1 MNDSEKDI
9 FSTSKIVDGY
19 NWAFIDS
26 SKKAELEYSP
36 QFISNNAGNKVLTAI
51 ERELR
56 GCDELFIS
64 VAFITKGGVA
74 PLLGTLKELEAKG
87 VRGRILTTDYL
98 LFSDPAALDTLNGLS
113 NLELRVFK
121 TAESGIGFH
130 TKGYMFYK
138 DSSLRIIVGSSNLTQ
153 AAITKNHEWNTRIVS
168 TSDGQFACDIE
179 SEFNELWNSSVCY
192 DEYRDEYS
200 ASYKNKASER
210 KELNRLCRTLDLG
223 YSKVLNPNLMQS
235 HFITNIEHFLLRGEK
250 RALLISATGTGKT
263 YASAFAVRDIFAKSI
278 VRRGKVLFL
287 SHREQINK
295 QALKSYS
302 RIFGNGVRMGL
313 LSGTHGDMDE
323 ACSADFLF
331 STMQMMAKDNVREAY
346 FSKDEFS
353 VIILDECHRSGAG
366 SYQKIINYFKP
377 SLLLGMSASPERTD
391 DFDVYSL
398 FDHNI
403 ACEIRLQQALEN
415 EMLCPFH
422 YYGITDL
429 EVDGMETDVRD
440 FGFLTSDRRV
450 EYIISKAEYFGY
462 SGDRVHGLVFCSTK
476 AEARE
481 LSSRFNDTGKY
492 RTVALCGDDSQDA
505 RERAVARLVSAS
517 ADDSLDYIFTVDIFN
532 EGVDIPEINQVIM
545 LRPTESPIIFVQQLG
560 RGLRKA
566 EGKEYVIVLD
576 FIANYDNNYMIPI
589 ALSGDR
595 TGNKDNI
602 RRSLMEGNNVISG
615 ASTIYFDEISK
626 KRIYA
631 SIDAAKLN
639 RIHVLKQEY
648 QNLKYKLGRIPSMS
662 DFDEYGELDPLRII
676 DACGSYHEFLCRYE
690 PGYEVNLNPVQT
702 EMLEFVSRK
711 FASGKRVH
719 ELALLNLI
727 MNGSEELM
735 ADWEL
740 VMSARYG
747 FEIDEIVRTNVI
759 NVLTNEF
766 FGIGAARETF
776 KNSIFLSVDDAGEYK
791 VSDAFA
797 EALENDA
804 FRAMIRELIAFGLN
818 RYNRDYSVHEPDT
831 SFVLGKK
838 YTYEDVCRLLN
849 WRQNQVATNIG
860 GYKYDEL
867 THTYPVF
874 INYHK
879 QEGISDTTKYEDRFE
894 SQSDLIAISKSKRT
908 TQSPDVQMALKSVER
923 GVRMELF
930 VRKNKDD
937 KESKEFYYLGP
948 IVPTG
953 FAKQFNMP
961 NTDATAVEIGYHLL
975 KPVEANLYEYLT
987 EGEL

>member
-9 FSTSKIVDGY
+9 FSTSKIVAGY
-19 NWAFIDS
+19 NWAFVDS

-36 QFISNNAGNKVLTAI
+36 QFISNHAGNKVLTAI

-56 GCDELFIS
+56 DCDELFIS
-64 VAFITKGGVA
+64 VAFITRGGVA

-87 VRGRILTTDYL
+87 IKGRILTTDYL
-98 LFSDPAALDTLNGLS
+98 LFSDPAALDTLNELS
-113 NLELRVFK
+113 NLDLRVFR
-121 TAESGIGFH
+121 TAEAGKGFH

-138 DSSLRIIVGSSNLTQ
+138 GDSLRIIVGSSNLTQ
-153 AAITKNHEWNTRIVS
+153 AAITKNHEWNTKIVS
-168 TSDGQFACDIE
+168 MAEGQFAADIE

-192 DEYRDEYS
+192 DDYRDEY
-200 ASYKNKASER
+200 AENYRNKTSER
-210 KELNRLCRTLDLG
+210 KELDRLCRTLDLG
-223 YSKVLNPNLMQS
+223 YSKVLNPNLMQR
-235 HFITNIEHFLLRGEK
+235 HFIDNIEQLLLRGEK

-263 YASAFAVRDIFAKSI
+263 YASAFAVRDIFSKSI
-278 VRRGKVLFL
+278 VSNRKVLFL

-295 QALKSYS
+295 QAMKSYA
-302 RIFGNGVRMGL
+302 RIFGNGVHMGL
-313 LSGTHGDMDE
+313 LSGSHQE
-323 ACSADFLF
+323 LSADFLF
-331 STMQMMAKDNVREAY
+331 STMQMMAKDDVRSN
-346 FSKDEFS
+346 FSRNEFS
-353 VIILDECHRSGAG
+353 IIILDECHRSGAG
-366 SYQKIINYFKP
+366 SYQKIINYFEP
-377 SLLLGMSASPERTD
+377 DLILGMSASPERTD
-391 DFDVYSL
+391 DFDVFSL
-398 FDHNI
+398 FNHNV

-422 YYGITDL
+422 YYGITDM
-429 EVDGMETDVRD
+429 EIDGVSSDVRD

-462 SGDRVHGLVFCSTK
+462 SGDKIRGLVFCSTK

-481 LSSRFNDTGKY
+481 LSLKFNETGKY
-492 RTVALCGDDSQDA
+492 RTVALCGEDSQEV
-505 RERAVARLVSAS
+505 REKAVSRLAAKSGE
-517 ADDSLDYIFTVDIFN
+517 DILDYIFTVDIFN

-545 LRPTESPIIFVQQLG
+545 LRPTESPIVFVQQLG
-560 RGLRKA
+560 RGLRKS

-602 RRSLMEGNNVISG
+602 RRSLMEGNNLISG

-626 KRIYA
+626 QRIYA

-639 RIHVLKQEY
+639 RVQVLKQGY
-648 QNLKYKLGRIPSMS
+648 QNLKFKLGRIPTMA

-676 DACGSYHEFLCRYE
+676 DACGSYHGFLSKYE
-690 PGYEVNLNPVQT
+690 PDYRISLDLVQT
-702 EMLEFVSRK
+702 EMIEFVSRK
-711 FASGKRVH
+711 FAAGKRVH
-719 ELALLNLI
+719 ELALLNLLI
-727 MNGSEELM
+727 NSSEALLE
-735 ADWEL
+735 DWEF
-740 VMSARYG
+740 VMSAKYG
-747 FEIDEIVRTNVI
+747 IEIDELARTNVI

-776 KNSIFLSVDDAGEYK
+776 RNCIFLEKTATGKYA
-791 VSDAFA
+791 VSDIFS
-797 EALENDA
+797 EYMSDTD
-804 FRAMIRELIAFGLN
+804 FIQIMREIISFGLE
-818 RYNRDYSVHEPDT
+818 RYRRDYAGHEAGT
-831 SFVLGKK
+831 SFVLNKK

-879 QEGISDTTKYEDRFE
+879 QEDISDTTKYEDRFE
-894 SQSDLIAISKSKRT
+894 SPSDLIAISKSKRT

-923 GVRMELF
+923 GVRMDLF

-953 FAKQFNMP
+953 KAEDIIMP
-961 NTDATAVEIGYHLL
+961 NTEATAVEIGYRLL
-975 KPVEANLYEYLT
+975 RPVEANLYEYLT
-987 EGEL
+987 GGEM